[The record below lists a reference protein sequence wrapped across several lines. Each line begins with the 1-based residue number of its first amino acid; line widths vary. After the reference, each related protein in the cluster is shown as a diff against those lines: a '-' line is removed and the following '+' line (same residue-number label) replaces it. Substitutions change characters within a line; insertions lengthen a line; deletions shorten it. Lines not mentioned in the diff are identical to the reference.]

1 MGLWML
7 CLDLVTMTLG
17 EDGDSE
23 TELLVNGMVVGSY
36 EEGWVEAGW

>member
-17 EDGDSE
+17 EDGDSD
-23 TELLVNGMVVGSY
+23 TGLLVDGMVVGSY
-36 EEGWVEAGW
+36 GEG